1 MGVWQMWKY
10 LSFIIL
16 FFEKNIFEVID
27 LFPMTGIVVGFISM
41 IALWFVFSGWE
52 MILLGMEDANHKW
65 AIADFM

>member
-1 MGVWQMWKY
+1 
-10 LSFIIL
+10 
-16 FFEKNIFEVID
+16 
-27 LFPMTGIVVGFISM
+27 MTGIVVGFISM

>member
-41 IALWFVFSGWE
+41 IALWFVFSAWE

-65 AIADFM
+65 AIVDFM